1 MSKLKLF
8 IYFIF
13 ILSVSGI
20 HSQEN
25 PSLYAV
31 AVKYTPVLNTPDFE
45 DVFGGAERDKVKL
58 DEQGLIREMEFIA
71 FPNTVFEITERIPK
85 EGYSIYKIITSD
97 YPYESSPLYIDSR
110 FVEVRSD
117 RPDERNKV
125 MPERNDIIENIL
137 SLEGR
142 NYMWGGNYGDGVE
155 ELLNYYRPAS
165 EIDVKEKTNWIL
177 KGVDCSGLIYQ
188 ATGGATPRNTS
199 SLIKYGEGL
208 IIEGK
213 SLQEISEMLKPLD
226 LIVWSGHV
234 IVTLDKNTVI
244 ESSPEDGVHRS
255 DLIERLNEVMTERSA
270 VNDWASTTGKRFVI
284 RRWIE

>member
-8 IYFIF
+8 IYL
-13 ILSVSGI
+13 ILLIPASGI
-20 HSQEN
+20 YSQET
-25 PSLYAV
+25 PTLYAV
-31 AVKYTPVLNTPDFE
+31 AIKYTPVLNTHDFE
-45 DVFGGAERDKVKL
+45 DVFGGPDRDKVKL

-71 FPNTVFEITERIPK
+71 FPSTVFEITERIPK
-85 EGYSIYKIITSD
+85 DGYSIFKIVTSD

-110 FVEVRSD
+110 FVEVRSG
-117 RPDERNKV
+117 RPDDRNKV
-125 MPERNDIIENIL
+125 MPERNEIIENIL
-137 SLEGR
+137 SLDGG
-142 NYMWGGNYGDGVE
+142 NYMWGGNYGDGID

-165 EIDVKEKTNWIL
+165 EIDAKEKTNWCL
-177 KGVDCSGLIYQ
+177 QGVDCSGLIYQ

-208 IIEGK
+208 NIEGK
-213 SLQEISEMLKPLD
+213 SLKEIAEMLKPLD

-234 IVTLDKNTVI
+234 IVALDKNTVI

-255 DLIERLNEVMTERSA
+255 DLTERLNEVMTERTA
-270 VNDWASTTGKRFVI
+270 VNDWTSTTGKRFVI

>member
-1 MSKLKLF
+1 MNKLKLI
-8 IYFIF
+8 IYL
-13 ILSVSGI
+13 ILFVAASGI
-20 HSQEN
+20 YSQEN
-25 PSLYAV
+25 TTLYAV

-45 DVFGGAERDKVKL
+45 SVFGGPERDKVKL
-58 DEQGLIREMEFIA
+58 DGQGLIREMEFIA

-85 EGYSIYKIITSD
+85 DGYSIFRIVTSD

-110 FVEVRSD
+110 FVEVKSDKPSD
-117 RPDERNKV
+117 RLKV
-125 MPERNDIIENIL
+125 MPERNEIIESIL

-155 ELLNYYRPAS
+155 ELLNYYRPAA
-165 EIDVKEKTNWIL
+165 EIDVKEKTNWCL

-199 SLIKYGEGL
+199 SLVKYGEGL
-208 IIEGK
+208 NIEGK

-226 LIVWSGHV
+226 IIVWSGHV
-234 IVTLDKNTVI
+234 IVILDKNTVI
-244 ESSPEDGVHRS
+244 ESSPEEGVHRS
-255 DLIERLNEVMTERSA
+255 VLTERLNEVMNERTA
-270 VNDWASTTGKRFVI
+270 VNDWASSTGKRFVI